1 MVASTAEKRPFPK
14 QLFQQLSKKECEY
27 FLEVL
32 HYTTTADTTTDV
44 KEALL
49 RFQNLFHFS
58 RVIGGLAS
66 LTSNGAFGGF
76 TNVVNVS
83 YPDEW
88 LRLYWQNGYFEVDP
102 VLQTA
107 LQKPGTQHWRDLY
120 KGIGSEKQREFVE
133 AAREFGLVDGITTGS
148 ADPACRT
155 ATFCS
160 FASSDHIDAS
170 RYVPLVEY
178 FGYHIHL
185 ALLRTAPA
193 NAQSLDQ
200 CVKQLTLRELTIL
213 NWVKNGKTNWEI
225 ARIMGVTERTIRF
238 HVESIFTKL
247 NVTSRSQAVA
257 TAIEHGLP
265 NVV

>member
-1 MVASTAEKRPFPK
+1 MAHTLEKRPFPR
-14 QLFQQLSKKECEY
+14 QIFQQLSKKDCEN
-27 FLEVL
+27 FLEAV
-32 HYTTTADTTTDV
+32 HYTTEAETTTDV
-44 KEALL
+44 RDALF
-49 RFQNLFHFS
+49 RFQNLFQFS
-58 RVIGGLAS
+58 RTIGGLACLKS
-66 LTSNGAFGGF
+66 DGTFGGF

-88 LRLYWQNGYFEVDP
+88 LRLYWQNSYFEVDP
-102 VLQTA
+102 ILQTA
-107 LQKPGTQHWRDLY
+107 LRKPGTQHWQ
-120 KGIGSEKQREFVE
+120 GIYEGIQSEKQRKFVE

-148 ADPACRT
+148 ADPACRV

-160 FASSDHIDAS
+160 FASSDNVDAS

-178 FGYHIHL
+178 FGYHVHL
-185 ALLRTAPA
+185 ALLRTGPA
-193 NAQSLDQ
+193 NTQSTDQ
-200 CVKQLTLRELTIL
+200 CVRQLTLRELTIL

-225 ARIMGVTERTIRF
+225 AQIMGITERTIRF

>member
-1 MVASTAEKRPFPK
+1 MAHAISKRPFPRK
-14 QLFQQLSKKECEY
+14 IFQQLSKKDCEH
-27 FLEVL
+27 FIEAL
-32 HYTTTADTTTDV
+32 HYSTEAETTSDV

-49 RFQNLFHFS
+49 RFQNLFGFS

-66 LTSNGAFGGF
+66 LKSDGTFGGF

-88 LRLYWQNGYFEVDP
+88 IRLYWQNGYFEVDP

-107 LQKPGTQHWRDLY
+107 LQKPGTQHWQDLY
-120 KGIGSEKQREFVE
+120 KGIASDKQREFVE
-133 AAREFGLVDGITTGS
+133 AAKEFGLVDGITTGS
-148 ADPACRT
+148 ADLACRV

-160 FASSDHIDAS
+160 FSSSDSVDAS

-185 ALLRTAPA
+185 ALLRTAPP
-193 NAQSLDQ
+193 NLQLTDQ

-225 ARIMGVTERTIRF
+225 AQIMGVTERTIRF
-238 HVESIFTKL
+238 HVESIFSKL

>member
-1 MVASTAEKRPFPK
+1 MAHALKDRPFPRYI
-14 QLFQQLSKKECEY
+14 FQQLSKKDCEA
-27 FLEVL
+27 FIEAL
-32 HYTTTADTTTDV
+32 HYTTTADTTADV

-66 LTSNGAFGGF
+66 LTSDGAFGGF
-76 TNVVNVS
+76 TNVINAS

-88 LRLYWQNGYFEVDP
+88 LRVYWQKGYFEVDP
-102 VLQTA
+102 ILQAA
-107 LQKPGTQHWRDLY
+107 LRKPGTQHWKEVY
-120 KGIGSEKQREFVE
+120 KGATSEKQREFVDS
-133 AAREFGLVDGITTGS
+133 ARAFGLVDGITTGS
-148 ADPACRT
+148 ADLACKT

-160 FASSDHIDAS
+160 FASSDSIDAS

-178 FGYHIHL
+178 FGFHIHL

-225 ARIMGVTERTIRF
+225 AQIMGVTERTIRF
-238 HVESIFTKL
+238 HVESIFAKL

>member
-1 MVASTAEKRPFPK
+1 MASAVEKRPFPK
-14 QLFQQLSKKECEY
+14 QLFQQLSKTDCER
-27 FLEVL
+27 FIEAL
-32 HYTTTADTTTDV
+32 HYTTTAETSADV

-58 RVIGGLAS
+58 RAIGGLAS

-88 LRLYWQNGYFEVDP
+88 IRIYWQRGYFEVDP
-102 VLQTA
+102 ILQTA
-107 LQKPGTQHWRDLY
+107 LQKPGTQHWQEIYR
-120 KGIGSEKQREFVE
+120 GVTSEKQREFVDT
-133 AAREFGLVDGITTGS
+133 AQEFGLVDGITTGS
-148 ADPACRT
+148 ADPACKT

-185 ALLRTAPA
+185 ALLRTAPSTA
-193 NAQSLDQ
+193 HLTDQ

-225 ARIMGVTERTIRF
+225 AQIMGVTERTIRF
-238 HVESIFTKL
+238 HVESIFSKL

>member
-1 MVASTAEKRPFPK
+1 MVHASKNRPFPK
-14 QLFQQLSKKECEY
+14 HIFEQLSKIDCEH
-27 FLEVL
+27 LIEAL
-32 HYTTTADTTTDV
+32 HYTAQAETTADV
-44 KEALL
+44 KDALSQ
-49 RFQNLFHFS
+49 FQDLFKFS

-66 LTSNGAFGGF
+66 LKSNGAFAGF
-76 TNVVNVS
+76 TNVINVS

-88 LRLYWQNGYFEVDP
+88 IRLYWQNGYFEVDP

-107 LQKPGTQHWRDLY
+107 LQKPGTQHWQTIY
-120 KGIGSEKQREFVE
+120 NGAESEKQREFIG

-148 ADPACRT
+148 ADPSCRI

-160 FASSDHIDAS
+160 FASSNNVDAS

-178 FGYHIHL
+178 FGYHVHL
-185 ALLRTAPA
+185 ALLRTAPP
-193 NAQSLDQ
+193 NAQSMDR

-225 ARIMGVTERTIRF
+225 AQIIGVTERTIRF